1 MSTGKQADNRI
12 LIADDDS
19 ISQRILNSLLLKW
32 GYNVTVASDG
42 EEAFRVLSG
51 VDAPRLAILDW
62 MMPRM
67 EGIEICRRIRE
78 FADRPYIYTLLLTGR
93 SEKQD
98 LLRGL
103 ELGAD
108 DYLTKPFDAQELR
121 ARLHV
126 GHRILKLQDSLLSSQ
141 EELLFRATHDAL
153 TSVYNRAAVLDAID
167 RERSRQTRDK
177 RPFAVILLDLDHFKK
192 INDTHG
198 HLAGDIVL
206 KGAAR
211 RMLASVRS
219 YDFVGRYGGEEFL
232 ILAPGADRMV
242 SLALAD
248 RVRSAIES
256 EPFRTERSDLR
267 VTASLG
273 VAVSDPGLSLDP
285 NALLRLA
292 DKALYCAKQNGRNR
306 SELAASDAAAPEEHA
321 INISN

>member
-1 MSTGKQADNRI
+1 MSAGKQADNRI

-62 MMPRM
+62 MMPSM
-67 EGIEICRRIRE
+67 EGVEICRRIRE